1 MSILNIFT
9 RNAPTIQGF
18 EFDAVLEDTFELS
31 VDLTGYTIEMG
42 ARVSD
47 HRIVNPIRWSIV
59 GAVSNTPIKAGLTDF
74 IAGGLSNLVGDS
86 GVLATAAGLSAGFLA
101 GSDETRASS
110 TLDFLITLAT
120 VGEPFDVDAGDI
132 QLTNMVIVNL
142 RRTKDPENEGGLI
155 FEADLQEYNTLETKL
170 QSNQPNQSKLN
181 SNDPSSTQA
190 TSLTNRG
197 EIKGLS
203 PLPPLIKAVNGVL
216 I

>member
-9 RNAPTIQGF
+9 RSAPSLSGF

-31 VDLTGYTIEMG
+31 VDLTGYTIELG

-47 HRIVNPIRWSIV
+47 HRIVNPIRWSMV
-59 GAVSNTPIKAGLTDF
+59 GAISNTPLKVGATDF
-74 IAGGLSNLVGDS
+74 VGGTLSNFVGDS
-86 GVLATAAGLSAGFLA
+86 GVVSTVAGLSAGFLA
-101 GSDETRASS
+101 GSNETRASS
-110 TLDFLITLAT
+110 TLDFLITLT
-120 VGEPFDVDAGDI
+120 TTGEPFDVDAGDI
-132 QLTNMVIVNL
+132 QLTNMIIVNL

-190 TSLTNRG
+190 SAVSDRG
-197 EIKGLS
+197 EIQGLA
-203 PLPPLIKAVNGVL
+203 PLPSTITATNGVL